1 MYFIICACI
10 FLLFSNWIM
19 VKDLFNL
26 VDTASVLCMR
36 FGPTSHCFITDSWYM
51 FLSSATSLFGKVII
65 LFFLQMNVF
74 MSQPNSF

>member
-26 VDTASVLCMR
+26 VDTASVLCYEIW
-36 FGPTSHCFITDSWYM
+36 SVV
-51 FLSSATSLFGKVII
+51 SLFYNRQLVYVFIFCYKLVWQGNNCV
-65 LFFLQMNVF
+65 FSLQMNVF
-74 MSQPNSF
+74 TSQ